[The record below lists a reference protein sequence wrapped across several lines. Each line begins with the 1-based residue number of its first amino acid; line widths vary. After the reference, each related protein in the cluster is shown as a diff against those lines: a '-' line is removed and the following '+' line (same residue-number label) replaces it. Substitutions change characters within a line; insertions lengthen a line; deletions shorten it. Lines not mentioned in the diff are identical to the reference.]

1 VTAVTPG
8 NLLHPVVLV
17 IQGPDHQSYTDPIP
31 VNFGTRPPGENP
43 LQITNVLDAEQEGVS
58 VDEVLADWVAL

>member
-1 VTAVTPG
+1 MTAVTPG

-17 IQGPDHQSYTDPIP
+17 IQDPEHRPYKDPIP
-31 VNFGTRPPGENP
+31 MNFATRSPEEQQ
-43 LQITNVLDAEQEGVS
+43 LKITNVLDADQEGVS